1 MIPPAFGLAGVN
13 RHTWTG
19 WGSAS
24 YSNAYRGQLR
34 YARRGRLF
42 RLAAEEWDPI
52 PDRRARIST
61 MSVTNQCLITS
72 KLAALQSYQLAI
84 PAPEPPAGS
93 FNPQAAERGKQA
105 LSGAGDALPVMS
117 RRFRSG
123 KPPAPSPGPVTQ
135 AEQVSRAGQGT
146 SERGAHKTT
155 RSPRPV
161 LTGATVHTGRV
172 NTTRPSPCY

>member
-1 MIPPAFGLAGVN
+1 MDESIGGTFASAAATGRGRGTSTLNQPSIGKAFRPDGKRSAVLIPPAFGLAGVN

-34 YARRGRLF
+34 YARQGRLF

-72 KLAALQSYQLAI
+72 KLAALQFYQLAI

-105 LSGAGDALPVMS
+105 LSGAGECATCHV
-117 RRFRSG
+117 
-123 KPPAPSPGPVTQ
+123 PP
-135 AEQVSRAGQGT
+135 
-146 SERGAHKTT
+146 
-155 RSPRPV
+155 
-161 LTGATVHTGRV
+161 L
-172 NTTRPSPCY
+172 